1 MIEIKSLSRG
11 FGFIRAVDK
20 ISFAVNTGEIVGF
33 LGPNGAGK
41 TTTMR
46 MMVGYLQ
53 PDEGSIELDG
63 RSIFADPLS
72 TSARI
77 GYLPEHNPLYPEM
90 SVVEF
95 LAYIAALRRMPKAKY
110 TQRLE
115 YVIQNCGLDGV
126 LNQRIG
132 TLSKGY
138 RQRVGLAQAILHD
151 PDVLILDEPTSG
163 LDPNQ
168 ILEIRELIR
177 ELGRHKT
184 VLLSSHIMQEVQALC
199 DRVIIINKGHIV
211 VDELKENLGA
221 YMGNAQHLVLEV
233 EAENPDLADW
243 FILYPQAQLSEQV
256 QNGPVARIKLMIPGE
271 NDLRRELSQFVV
283 EKGWQILSIY
293 AEKQSLEEIFH
304 NLTMEEES
312 PQANPADSDE
322 FTDEM
327 TETGLEPIDGQE
339 LSSATEE
346 EER

>member
-11 FGFIRAVDK
+11 FGHIRAVDK

-63 RSIFADPLS
+63 KSIFADPIS

-95 LAYIAALRRMPKAKY
+95 LAYIAALRKMPKAKY
-110 TQRLE
+110 QQRLE
-115 YVIQNCGLDGV
+115 YVIANCGLEGV

-138 RQRVGLAQAILHD
+138 KQRVGLAQAILHD
-151 PDVLILDEPTSG
+151 PEVLILDEPTSG

-168 ILEIRELIR
+168 IMEIRDLIR
-177 ELGRHKT
+177 ELGQEKT

-199 DRVIIINKGHIV
+199 DRVIIINKGRIV
-211 VDELKENLGA
+211 VDDLKENLSA
-221 YMGNAQHLVLEV
+221 YMGNAQHLILEV
-233 EAENPDLADW
+233 EADQPDLSDW
-243 FILYPQAQLSEQV
+243 FFLYPQAQLQEQTQSGSV
-256 QNGPVARIKLMIPGE
+256 SKIKMLVPGE
-271 NDLRRELSQFVV
+271 NDLRKELSQFVV

-293 AEKQSLEEIFH
+293 AEKQSLEVIFH
-304 NLTMEEES
+304 SLTMQDVVPEADEEPVDELEPDTTS
-312 PQANPADSDE
+312 EPLDDPELQNPAD
-322 FTDEM
+322 
-327 TETGLEPIDGQE
+327 
-339 LSSATEE
+339 EE
-346 EER
+346 AK